1 MGAGMKGACTCLHLG
16 RQAPKKQNKKKSKKV
31 LWGRE
36 RGQGGSA
43 GHKAKEKKRRRREA
57 DSKDETL
64 SVLHLEQ
71 AQQHNIKSCFHKNR
85 HIDIQNGSSLLTFLH
100 INPENMMNI

>member
-16 RQAPKKQNKKKSKKV
+16 RQAPKKTKKKSKKV

-57 DSKDETL
+57 DSKEEML

-85 HIDIQNGSSLLTFLH
+85 HIDIQNGPSLLTFLH

>member
-1 MGAGMKGACTCLHLG
+1 MKGACTCLHLG
-16 RQAPKKQNKKKSKKV
+16 RQAPKKKQKKSKKV

-43 GHKAKEKKRRRREA
+43 GHKAKEKKRRREA
-57 DSKDETL
+57 DSKEETL

-85 HIDIQNGSSLLTFLH
+85 HIDIQNGPSLLTFLH
-100 INPENMMNI
+100 INPENMMTI